1 MLNNDH
7 FPSNPNESKSKIILR
22 FFFFWFVSQTD
33 VSDGTRDVRRQR
45 PGRGRRRLLP
55 VGVESALLRSAG
67 RGAGGRQALPL
78 RLPPVVVAGGR
89 QGRPAGAGAPLHAP
103 GLAVHRRPA
112 AQADHLLREGQTDQ
126 QRNGQTGTGRASTCM
141 SLKGERARRCINRRV

>member
-1 MLNNDH
+1 M
-7 FPSNPNESKSKIILR
+7 IISHR
-22 FFFFWFVSQTD
+22 IRTNRNRRSFYDSFFWFVSQTD

-78 RLPPVVVAGGR
+78 RLPPVVVAGG
-89 QGRPAGAGAPLHAP
+89 GGGGHPRPAPERLHTP
-103 GLAVHRRPA
+103 PA
-112 AQADHLLREGQTDQ
+112 SPFTADQLRKQIISFEKVKLTNNEMDKQGQV
-126 QRNGQTGTGRASTCM
+126 GRALVC
-141 SLKGERARRCINRRV
+141 L